1 MGNSHHAGIGPKG
14 LTEHSKRWER
24 EREIRERE
32 IIQLQRQ
39 IEAEA
44 TPGCFGGSVRLFGIV
59 LAIVLSLFGVMVLD
73 LWDVAKIVYPLMLI
87 GYPILWMVERA
98 AQNRRKARLKQ
109 LLKEDGQDINRATNS
124 G

>member
-1 MGNSHHAGIGPKG
+1 M
-14 LTEHSKRWER
+14 R
-24 EREIRERE
+24 
-32 IIQLQRQ
+32 
-39 IEAEA
+39 
-44 TPGCFGGSVRLFGIV
+44 FFGIV

-109 LLKEDGQDINRATNS
+109 LLKEEGQDINRATNS